1 MPMTKARLVL
11 ILLVALGLFGRAA
24 GRLLVV
30 NRPEHADVILVLAGE
45 TELRPERGVELLQA
59 GYAPRL
65 ILDVSTQEMIF
76 NLTLPELAQRWLNS
90 VPQSQQMSVCPIS
103 GLSTRDETH
112 EADQCMRRVHA
123 HNVLLVTSDFHTRRA
138 SSIFEHQLPQYHF
151 SVTAAYNPP
160 KFGTRWWENREWA
173 KTTFYEWVRLFW
185 WEAVDRW
192 RS

>member
-1 MPMTKARLVL
+1 MTKVRLIL
-11 ILLVALGLFGRAA
+11 ILLVAVAFFVFAA

-30 NRPEHADVILVLAGE
+30 NHPEHADVILVLAGE
-45 TELRPERGVELLQA
+45 TQVRPQRGVELLQA

-65 ILDVSTQEMIF
+65 ILDVSRREMVF
-76 NLTLPELAQRWLNS
+76 NSTLPDLAQRWLNS
-90 VPQSQQMSVCPIS
+90 LPESQQMSVCAIS
-103 GLSTRDETH
+103 GLSTREETH
-112 EADQCMRRVHA
+112 EADQCIRRFNA

-138 SSIFEHQLPQYHF
+138 SSIFEHELPRYHF

-160 KFGTRWWENREWA
+160 TFGTAWWRNREWA

>member
-1 MPMTKARLVL
+1 MTKLRL
-11 ILLVALGLFGRAA
+11 ILILFAAAAFFVLAA

-30 NRPEHADVILVLAGE
+30 NHPEHADVILVLAGE
-45 TELRPERGVELLQA
+45 TESRPQRGVELLQA

-65 ILDVSTQEMIF
+65 ILDVSTREMIF
-76 NLTLPELAQRWLNS
+76 NLKLPDLAQRWVGSLD
-90 VPQSQQMSVCPIS
+90 QSQQISVCPIA

-112 EADQCMRRVHA
+112 EANQCIRRVNA

-138 SSIFEHQLPQYHF
+138 SSIFEHELPQYHF
-151 SVTAAYNPP
+151 TVTAAYNPP
-160 KFGTRWWENREWA
+160 TFGTAWWRNREWA

-192 RS
+192 RT